1 MKWRPLCFFTLIEI
15 LFAYATSA
23 QEAPRALP
31 LEKPKLTPKVLV
43 ALPNYDEET
52 STRLQIF
59 LDNNYFA
66 PGKIDGKMGEFF
78 RKALVCY
85 KFAHKLP
92 LTGAIDSW
100 LIEQVPQAYTTY
112 TIRPE
117 DLNLIGPAPS
127 RPSEQSKLKA
137 LRYGSLLEFVAERY
151 HSAEEYIQK
160 LNPGKDWEHLNPGEE
175 LKVPNVIPFEIATL
189 TEAFV
194 PENPALAK
202 RKVFIL
208 TKERVL
214 EVYEG
219 DQMLFEFPITP
230 GSTKLPA
237 PKGEAILVP
246 KDSKLTS
253 VADLRG
259 KKVALNK
266 GSNVHYL
273 LVKALEK
280 AGVKYSEV
288 EPVFLAPADAR
299 AAFERGAVDAWVIWD
314 PFQAAAEAATGART
328 LADGTGVVSN
338 YQFYFSSKKFLE
350 SDARIVDLVLAE
362 LSAVDDWAKGDIHAV
377 ANQLAP
383 AIGLPVGVVE
393 VALKRQSYGIKP
405 VTDSVIADQQRVA
418 DTFFALGLLPK
429 QIKISD
435 AARRP
440 GT

>member
-1 MKWRPLCFFTLIEI
+1 MRW
-15 LFAYATSA
+15 
-23 QEAPRALP
+23 
-31 LEKPKLTPKVLV
+31 LERLV
-43 ALPNYDEET
+43 ATAALSMSIALAGVGASYGQDKVV
-52 STRLQIF
+52 RIGFQK
-59 LDNNYFA
+59 Y
-66 PGKIDGKMGEFF
+66 GKLVLLKSKGTLEDKLKAAGYKVVWTEFPSGPPLLE
-78 RKALVCY
+78 ALNV
-85 KFAHKLP
+85 
-92 LTGAIDSW
+92 GAIDFGNTGEAPP
-100 LIEQVPQAYTTY
+100 IFAQAA
-112 TIRPE
+112 
-117 DLNLIGPAPS
+117 GAPI
-127 RPSEQSKLKA
+127 Q
-137 LRYGSLLEFVAERY
+137 YVA
-151 HSAEEYIQK
+151 
-160 LNPGKDWEHLNPGEE
+160 
-175 LKVPNVIPFEIATL
+175 
-189 TEAFV
+189 
-194 PENPALAK
+194 
-202 RKVFIL
+202 
-208 TKERVL
+208 
-214 EVYEG
+214 YE
-219 DQMLFEFPITP
+219 P
-230 GSTKLPA
+230 PA

-259 KKVALNK
+259 KKIALNK

-314 PFQAAAEAATGART
+314 PFQAAAEAAAGART

-350 SDARIVDLVLAE
+350 GNSGIVDLVLAE
-362 LSAVDDWAKGDIHAV
+362 LREVDDWAKGDIHAV

-383 AIGLPVGVVE
+383 AIGLPVDVVE

-405 VTDSVIADQQRVA
+405 ITDSVIADQQQVA

>member
-1 MKWRPLCFFTLIEI
+1 MRW
-15 LFAYATSA
+15 
-23 QEAPRALP
+23 
-31 LEKPKLTPKVLV
+31 LERLV
-43 ALPNYDEET
+43 ATAVLSMSLALAGVGASYGQDKVV
-52 STRLQIF
+52 RIGFQK
-59 LDNNYFA
+59 Y
-66 PGKIDGKMGEFF
+66 GKLVLLKSKGTLEDKLKAAGYKVVWTEFPSGPPLLE
-78 RKALVCY
+78 ALNV
-85 KFAHKLP
+85 
-92 LTGAIDSW
+92 GAIDFGNTGEAPP
-100 LIEQVPQAYTTY
+100 IFAQAA
-112 TIRPE
+112 
-117 DLNLIGPAPS
+117 GAPI
-127 RPSEQSKLKA
+127 Q
-137 LRYGSLLEFVAERY
+137 YVA
-151 HSAEEYIQK
+151 
-160 LNPGKDWEHLNPGEE
+160 
-175 LKVPNVIPFEIATL
+175 
-189 TEAFV
+189 
-194 PENPALAK
+194 
-202 RKVFIL
+202 
-208 TKERVL
+208 
-214 EVYEG
+214 YE
-219 DQMLFEFPITP
+219 P
-230 GSTKLPA
+230 PA

-328 LADGTGVVSN
+328 LTDGTGIVSN

-350 SDARIVDLVLAE
+350 SGSGIVDLVLAE
-362 LSAVDDWAKGDIHAV
+362 LSEVDDWAKGDIHAV

-405 VTDSVIADQQRVA
+405 VTDGVIADQQRVA